1 MAELEHDGLYRLA
14 VADGV
19 AVVTLNRPEVMNAM
33 NMQLRS
39 ELIDLFPRLDLRADV
54 RVIVITGAGDRAFC
68 TGADL
73 KERSRLSTADMYRQ
87 RRFLQTKTQNLV
99 SSLNKPTI
107 AAINGYCMGGGL
119 EIALQCDLCIAADR
133 AVFALPEA
141 THGFIP
147 GAGGTQRLA
156 RAVGV
161 QKAKEIILT
170 GRRFDAREAE
180 AMGVVCKVVPA
191 DKLMEESMA
200 LAARIARNPATAVM
214 QAKLAINASQETG
227 LAAGLL
233 VENESWL
240 SCMLSDEWKEKTE
253 GFARGERKA

>member
-39 ELIDLFPRLDLRADV
+39 ELIELFPRLDLRADV
-54 RVIVITGAGDRAFC
+54 RVIVLTGAGDRAFC

-180 AMGVVCKVVPA
+180 AMGVVCKVVAA
-191 DKLMEESMA
+191 DELMAESMA